1 MLQAKQTRLDLA
13 EICNHGNFRRR
24 PWISFPPGGGG
35 AELLPQSAGPTLG
48 LERCD
53 VSWMAGSVLDLCL
66 RAVAEPDTVTRS
78 V

>member
-1 MLQAKQTRLDLA
+1 MQPWKLQETSLDLLPS
-13 EICNHGNFRRR
+13 G
-24 PWISFPPGGGG
+24 GGGG
-35 AELLPQSAGPTLG
+35 AESLPQSAGPTLG

>member
-1 MLQAKQTRLDLA
+1 METSGDVLGSPSLR
-13 EICNHGNFRRR
+13 
-24 PWISFPPGGGG
+24 GGGG
-35 AELLPQSAGPTLG
+35 AESLPQSAGPTLG

>member
-1 MLQAKQTRLDLA
+1 METSGDVLGSPSLR
-13 EICNHGNFRRR
+13 
-24 PWISFPPGGGG
+24 GGG
-35 AELLPQSAGPTLG
+35 AESLPQSAGPTLG